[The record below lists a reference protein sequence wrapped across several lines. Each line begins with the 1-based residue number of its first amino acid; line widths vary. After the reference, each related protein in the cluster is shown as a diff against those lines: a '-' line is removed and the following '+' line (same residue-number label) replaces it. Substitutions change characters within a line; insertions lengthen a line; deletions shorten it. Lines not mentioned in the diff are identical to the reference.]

1 MTSTYTHHDGAPQ
14 TPSAPTAS
22 AVRAAPAALA
32 PRDNPI
38 FVVAAR
44 AAALRAQ
51 GIDVITLAAGE
62 PDTPTAAGV
71 VHAAQRAAADPALH
85 HYGPAAGLPCLREA
99 IAHATTAAG
108 VPTDVEQVQV
118 TLGAKHA
125 LFTALAGLTAPGD
138 EVLVVTP
145 GWPGHTEVVTA
156 ACATPVQVATTS
168 ATGFHLT
175 PELLERH
182 RCPRTRALIL
192 ANPGNPTGVLHNEHD
207 LRAIADWCAANGVH
221 LVADE
226 VYSQLTF
233 DQAPVPAAAAAPEH
247 RANITTI
254 GAVSKAHAMTGWRVG
269 WLITTPEH
277 AAAARRHVAATI
289 THVPGINQAAAT
301 TALTDTNTPAAA
313 RATYRVRRDRLVT
326 ALNAIDGVTCP
337 TPGGGMFAFPE
348 ISDLLQPG
356 QTATDLAD
364 HLLQTAHVATVPGD
378 AFDAPN
384 HLRVCFAVDDNTLD
398 EAIERLTNALTH
410 TPTNTPATQLTK
422 GGDA

>member
-1 MTSTYTHHDGAPQ
+1 M
-14 TPSAPTAS
+14 
-22 AVRAAPAALA
+22 
-32 PRDNPI
+32 
-38 FVVAAR
+38 
-44 AAALRAQ
+44 
-51 GIDVITLAAGE
+51 
-62 PDTPTAAGV
+62 
-71 VHAAQRAAADPALH
+71 
-85 HYGPAAGLPCLREA
+85 
-99 IAHATTAAG
+99 
-108 VPTDVEQVQV
+108 
-118 TLGAKHA
+118 
-125 LFTALAGLTAPGD
+125 
-138 EVLVVTP
+138 
-145 GWPGHTEVVTA
+145 
-156 ACATPVQVATTS
+156 
-168 ATGFHLT
+168 
-175 PELLERH
+175 
-182 RCPRTRALIL
+182 IL

-226 VYSQLTF
+226 VDSQLTF

-277 AAAARRHVAATI
+277 AAAAGRHVAATI

-313 RATYRVRRDRLVT
+313 RATCRVRRDRLVT

-364 HLLQTAHVATVPGD
+364 HLLQTAHVATVPRE
-378 AFDAPN
+378 AFD
-384 HLRVCFAVDDNTLD
+384 LRVCFAVDDNTLD
-398 EAIERLTNALTH
+398 RPSNGSP
-410 TPTNTPATQLTK
+410 TPSPTRPRTRPQRS
-422 GGDA
+422 